1 MYEILFFIKL
11 LYIFLFVSALTVVDG
26 GPVYAERRDGL
37 RLHCVLARCSVSVST
52 SVLIPAIHLPT
63 LLRQVLENIRRQSC
77 EGLALPFLAN
87 WLLGHTRLSSCSS
100 SSNTNHQAIFP
111 TLSDAS

>member
-1 MYEILFFIKL
+1 MYYYFSSN
-11 LYIFLFVSALTVVDG
+11 YFLFIRLLRTAITVVDG
-26 GPVYAERRDGL
+26 GPVYAERLDGL
-37 RLHCVLARCSVSVST
+37 RFHCVLARCSVSVST

-87 WLLGHTRLSSCSS
+87 WLLGHIRLSSLLVF
-100 SSNTNHQAIFP
+100 Q
-111 TLSDAS
+111 